1 MSIREIGA
9 FEAKNRLGAL
19 LDCVERGE
27 EIMIT
32 RRGRAVA
39 RLIPANGGFDRDKAR
54 RAVENIINAS
64 KGVTLGANLTIKD
77 LIDEGRR

>member
-1 MSIREIGA
+1 
-9 FEAKNRLGAL
+9 
-19 LDCVERGE
+19 
-27 EIMIT
+27 MIT